1 MEPLPEDGERDWAE
15 PGVYTVSPGVHRI
28 PLPLPQDALRAVN
41 VYVVT
46 DGTRL
51 VLVDSGWALESAR
64 ERLSRGLKALGADLG
79 DIDEFLITHVHRD
92 HYTLAVEL
100 RREFGGKLGL
110 GKREEPSLVRSGD
123 PDRFPMEAQVGLLR
137 RCGADPVVEEL
148 ARAFGGVRHT
158 EAHLWE
164 QPDEW
169 LVPGKRA
176 IVPGREFDVVHTP
189 GHTDGHVVFV
199 DDEAGLVFSG
209 DHVLPHITP
218 SIGFQPVPTELPLSD
233 YLDSLRLVREMPD
246 RRMLPAHGPVT
257 GSVHARVDELL
268 EHHRDRL
275 EVMGAEIT
283 ADVTTAYE
291 VALRLGWTRKRRELP
306 DMDPFNQM
314 LAVLETGS
322 HLDLLVAQGKLTAT
336 ETDGVRHYAS

>member
-148 ARAFGGVRHT
+148 ARAFGGIRHT

>member
-1 MEPLPEDGERDWAE
+1 MKPLPEDGERDWAE

-123 PDRFPMEAQVGLLR
+123 PDRLPMEAQVGLLR
-137 RCGADPVVEEL
+137 RCAADPVVEEL
-148 ARAFGGVRHT
+148 AKAFGGIRHT

-164 QPDEW
+164 LPDEW
-169 LVPGKRA
+169 LVPGKRT

-257 GSVHARVDELL
+257 DSVHARVDALL

-291 VALRLGWTRKRRELP
+291 VALRLGWTRKRRKLP

-322 HLDLLVAQGKLTAT
+322 HLDLLVAQGKLTSA

>member
-15 PGVYTVSPGVHRI
+15 PGVYTVTPGVHRI
-28 PLPLPQDALRAVN
+28 PLPLPHDALRAVN

-51 VLVDSGWALESAR
+51 VLVDSGWALEPAR
-64 ERLSRGLKALGADLG
+64 ERLARGLKALGADLG

-100 RREFGGKLGL
+100 RREFGGTLGL

-123 PDRFPMEAQVGLLR
+123 PDRFPMEAQVSLLE
-137 RCGADPVVEEL
+137 RCGAGPVVEEL
-148 ARAFGGVRHT
+148 AKAFGGVRHT

-169 LVPGKRA
+169 LVPGKRP
-176 IVPGREFDVVHTP
+176 IVPGREFDIVHTP

-291 VALRLGWTRKRRELP
+291 VALRLGWTRRQRKLP

-322 HLDLLVAQGKLTAT
+322 HLDLLVAQGKLTAA